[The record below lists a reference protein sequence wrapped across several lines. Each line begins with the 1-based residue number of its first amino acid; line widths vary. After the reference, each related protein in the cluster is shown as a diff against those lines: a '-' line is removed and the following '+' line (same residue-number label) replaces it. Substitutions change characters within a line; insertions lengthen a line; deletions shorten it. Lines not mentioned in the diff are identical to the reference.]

1 MYEFQHTKQHSNHGG
16 YVCELM
22 VAAVVFS
29 RPQYN
34 MMEGKRHLGQIVFK
48 RRVRIREDG
57 VGMGFAPTAIL
68 HESEIV

>member
-1 MYEFQHTKQHSNHGG
+1 
-16 YVCELM
+16 M